1 MCQRKVS
8 PTTPTQLF
16 GLKCVFYKKWEYEI
30 YWTVLHS
37 ALLGQMVL
45 ISLLKLQKWLNWCYL
60 ELVGEI
66 EEVIVS
72 GKFGESFVRDV
83 TSVNWGRINDGSCSS
98 DGRLRLFPDGARLDE
113 YGPRFD
119 QWEARFVF
127 RISDSRNDITKKQK
141 R

>member
-1 MCQRKVS
+1 M
-8 PTTPTQLF
+8 
-16 GLKCVFYKKWEYEI
+16 
-30 YWTVLHS
+30 LHS

-119 QWEARFVF
+119 Q
-127 RISDSRNDITKKQK
+127 
-141 R
+141 